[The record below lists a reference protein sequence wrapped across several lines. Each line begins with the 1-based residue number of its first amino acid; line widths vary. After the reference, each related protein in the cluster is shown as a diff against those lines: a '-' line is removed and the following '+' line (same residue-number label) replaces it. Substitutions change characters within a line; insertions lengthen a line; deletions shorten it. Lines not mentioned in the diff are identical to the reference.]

1 MFSPLRSQW
10 TENVNVPAPGPVVK
24 SAEITPS
31 QEQPTRN
38 NTDQSWTVYGDPPG
52 LGEDEWRLPEP
63 KELHEELRE
72 EHDEEQRA
80 KAWTDA
86 AGAVKTYHDELIA
99 RWSKEMDTLL
109 VYAGLF
115 SAVLT
120 AFNVQSYQSLQPAP
134 TDSTVAVLQRISAQ
148 LDSFSVSNSFVNSTQ
163 HSRPLQDL
171 TPSFRASPSA
181 VWINTLWFSSLVCSL
196 ASASIALMVKQWLHE
211 LSVGVSGES
220 RECARRRQYRLDGII
235 RWRIGTIVVI
245 IPIVLQLALILFLA
259 GLVIL
264 LWTLHGTVGAITSS
278 LVGVLFIFQF
288 TVTVMP
294 SFDWD
299 CCYLSPQALMI
310 YSVVRPIHNATRAFL
325 IRASWLWA
333 RMEPPIFWN
342 EQSDLNPFRAFK
354 KSIVRRC
361 NKIKEMPAWRG
372 QEQSAIIGNRSSG
385 TLDRRTAVMACTTTF
400 SSKHL
405 DDIQAFFSDLSPK
418 EVARYL
424 EDIWDLY
431 ERRRVEGLT
440 SYQTLKNLTGLL
452 MSALRHMLTV
462 PLGARDE
469 EWGRTVKAI
478 VDRHSPVMTVNAT
491 SIDQLL
497 TTFALLAMD
506 PSVAGTLAFSKVRY
520 HMGMNWPCS
529 YSSVRNVM
537 IMTEYQLQR
546 HRDVG
551 TDPDASLYTYL
562 QAIQISIRCILQTF
576 AVSARKPLPADP
588 SQIRTI
594 RAHGR
599 DILKNFEHFLRA
611 QRWECL
617 EATMPEE
624 WRQSAPFLHFFSYW
638 VERYAILPLTTLA
651 RVSREDAL
659 GEPGLVSMGLVDA
672 LAYAWDMALAAYSSS
687 SSLTETQPVKTELPQ
702 AAVLSRIEGELNT
715 LRKAATGFE
724 SSK

>member
-1 MFSPLRSQW
+1 
-10 TENVNVPAPGPVVK
+10 
-24 SAEITPS
+24 
-31 QEQPTRN
+31 
-38 NTDQSWTVYGDPPG
+38 
-52 LGEDEWRLPEP
+52 EDRWKLPEP
-63 KELHEELRE
+63 KELREELCE
-72 EHDEEQRA
+72 EYDEDHRA
-80 KAWTDA
+80 KAWTNA
-86 AGAVKTYHDELIA
+86 ADAVKTYHDELIN
-99 RWSKEMDTLL
+99 RWNKEMDTLL

-120 AFNVQSYQSLQPAP
+120 AFNVQSYQSLQPAT
-134 TDSTVAVLQRISAQ
+134 TDSTVAMLQRISTQ

-163 HSRPLQDL
+163 QSQPLQDL
-171 TPSFRASPSA
+171 TPSFRASSSA

-235 RWRIGTIVVI
+235 RWRIGTIVVV
-245 IPIVLQLALILFLA
+245 IPIVLQLALVLFLV

-288 TVTVMP
+288 AVTVMP
-294 SFDWD
+294 AFQWD
-299 CCYLSPQALMI
+299 CCYLSPQALMV

-333 RMEPPIFWN
+333 RLEPPIFWN
-342 EQSDLNPFRAFK
+342 AQSDLNLFRAFK
-354 KSIVRRC
+354 KGIVRGC

-372 QEQSAIIGNRSSG
+372 EEEAQIIGHGSSG
-385 TLDRRTAVMACTTTF
+385 DLDRRTAVMACMTTF

-405 DDIQAFFSDLSPK
+405 DDIQAFFSDLSPR

-424 EDIWDLY
+424 EDVWDLY
-431 ERRRVEGLT
+431 ERRRLQGLT
-440 SYQTLKNLTGLL
+440 SHQTLKSLTGLL

-462 PLGARDE
+462 PPDARNE
-469 EWGRTVKAI
+469 EWGQTVKTI
-478 VDRHSPVMTVNAT
+478 VERHSPVMTINAT

-537 IMTEYQLQR
+537 IMAEFQLQR

-551 TDPDASLYTYL
+551 TNPDASLYTYL
-562 QAIQISIRCILQTF
+562 QAIEVSIRCILQTF
-576 AVSARKPLPADP
+576 AVSARKPLSADP
-588 SQIRTI
+588 LQIHTLRT
-594 RAHGR
+594 HGR
-599 DILKNFEHFLRA
+599 DILTDFEHFLRA
-611 QRWECL
+611 QRWVGL

-624 WRQSAPFLHFFSYW
+624 WRESAPFLHFFSYW

-651 RVSREDAL
+651 KVSREDAN
-659 GEPGLVSMGLVDA
+659 GQPGMVSLGLVDA
-672 LAYAWDMALAAYSSS
+672 LAYAWDAAQAACLSSS
-687 SSLTETQPVKTELPQ
+687 SPAETEPVKAELPQ
-702 AAVLSRIEGELNT
+702 AAVLRRIEGELDA
-715 LRKAATGFE
+715 LRKAVGGAE
-724 SSK
+724 ASKCTPRT